1 MRSNRLFVACIISLV
16 ATSFGFIVRAIL
28 LNEWGVLFNLTE
40 TQKGA
45 IQGAGLFPFALSIIL
60 FSLIID
66 RVGYGRI
73 MAVAWTLHVVS
84 AILTIS
90 ANSYTHLYLGTFLF
104 ALANGAVEAVINPA
118 TTTMF
123 PRNKTHYLNIL
134 HAGWP
139 GGLVLGGILA
149 ISMSSIEGDHIWR
162 YKIGLFLIPTVIY
175 GVMLLGQKWPVQ
187 ERVAARISYREMLQE
202 FGWGSCLIV
211 AFFAAKA
218 LDEITRNLFEF
229 ALPLLVIILVT
240 VIPTLIL
247 MFTLRSFGRPMFM
260 FLLLVMVLLATTELG
275 TDSWIASLMTPVLR
289 AFGENA
295 GNWVLV
301 YTSFIMFV
309 LRFFAGPI
317 VHRINP
323 LGLLACSAGIA
334 AIGLLWLANSGS
346 AALAVFLAAT
356 LYGLGKTYFWPTT
369 LGVVAEQFPKG
380 GALTLNAIA
389 GLGMISVGVLG
400 NPFLGVLQD
409 KSLDDALHAQNPAL
423 HAQLA
428 LPEEQKFLMK
438 YQPLDK
444 QKIEGLS
451 VEQQAEVEQVVA
463 TTNQGTLARVA
474 ILPVI
479 MFFCYLGLIFYFRS
493 KGGYK
498 AVELPGVN

>member
-1 MRSNRLFVACIISLV
+1 MHVSRLFIACIISLV

-66 RVGYGRI
+66 RVGYGRL
-73 MAVAWTLHVVS
+73 MVVAWVLHVVS
-84 AILTIS
+84 AVMTMTAS
-90 ANSYTHLYLGTFLF
+90 SYTYLYLGTFLF

-118 TTTMF
+118 TATMF
-123 PRNKTHYLNIL
+123 PKKKTHYLNIL

-149 ISMSSIEGDHIWR
+149 ISMSGLEGAHVWR
-162 YKIGLFLIPTVIY
+162 LKIGLFLIPTLVY
-175 GVMLLGQKWPVQ
+175 GFLLLGQKWPVQ
-187 ERVAARISYREMLQE
+187 ERVAARVSYREMLQE

-211 AFFAAKA
+211 AFFVAKA
-218 LDEITRNLFEF
+218 LDEVARNIFDL
-229 ALPLLVIILVT
+229 ALPGLLIGLLTIV
-240 VIPTLIL
+240 PTLIL
-247 MFTLRSFGRPMFM
+247 IFTIRSFGRPMFI

-295 GNWVLV
+295 GSWVLI

-323 LGLLACSAGIA
+323 LGLLASSAAIA
-334 AIGLLWLANSGS
+334 AVGLFWLARSGS
-346 AALAVFLAAT
+346 VALAVFLAAT

-369 LGVVAEQFPKG
+369 LGVVSEQFPKG

-389 GLGMISVGVLG
+389 GVGVIAVGVVG

-409 KSLDDALHAQNPAL
+409 KSLDDALKSQNPAL
-423 HAQLA
+423 HARLA
-428 LPEEQKFLMK
+428 TTEEHRFLTT

-444 QKIEGLS
+444 QKIEALD
-451 VEQQAEVEQVVA
+451 QQEKEEVQQVVA
-463 TTNQGTLARVA
+463 VTNQGTLARVA
-474 ILPVI
+474 VLPVI
-479 MFFCYLGLIFYFRS
+479 MFFCYLGLILYFRA
-493 KGGYK
+493 KGGYQ
-498 AVELPGVN
+498 AVDLPAES

>member
-1 MRSNRLFVACIISLV
+1 M
-16 ATSFGFIVRAIL
+16 
-28 LNEWGVLFNLTE
+28 
-40 TQKGA
+40 
-45 IQGAGLFPFALSIIL
+45 
-60 FSLIID
+60 
-66 RVGYGRI
+66 
-73 MAVAWTLHVVS
+73 
-84 AILTIS
+84 
-90 ANSYTHLYLGTFLF
+90 
-104 ALANGAVEAVINPA
+104 EAVINPA

-229 ALPLLVIILVT
+229 ALPMLVIILVT

-369 LGVVAEQFPKG
+369 LGVVSEQFPKG

-423 HAQLA
+423 QCPARPSRRTEVPDEVPASGQAEDRGAVGRAAGRGRTGRGDDESGDPGARGYSSRHHVFL
-428 LPEEQKFLMK
+428 LPGSDLLFPVEGRLQGSRTVEGEL
-438 YQPLDK
+438 
-444 QKIEGLS
+444 KIE
-451 VEQQAEVEQVVA
+451 
-463 TTNQGTLARVA
+463 N
-474 ILPVI
+474 
-479 MFFCYLGLIFYFRS
+479 
-493 KGGYK
+493 
-498 AVELPGVN
+498 